1 MQTKF
6 KLSADK
12 ILEKR
17 FNIDFKGYSGQEVDE
32 FLDEIVADYDTFNET
47 INELGKILAEYEET
61 IERLKAENKT
71 LKSSVTPATEIT
83 SSNQLEL
90 LKRIARL
97 EAAVFRK

>member
-1 MQTKF
+1 MQAKF

-32 FLDEIVADYDTFNET
+32 FLDEIVHDYDTFSET
-47 INELGKILAEYEET
+47 INELGKILAEYEEK
-61 IERLKAENKT
+61 IELLQNENKA
-71 LKSSVTPATEIT
+71 LKEKAVPTTEIT

-97 EAAVFRK
+97 EAAVFKK